1 MNVKYLATLMP
12 IVLAT
17 GLLQPIARAQGIP
30 QITISGLTSIE
41 RQISNRV
48 GSNRDR
54 QTNTD
59 ILFLGRD
66 SKILV
71 SRQED
76 PSLPR
81 PSPPGGGR

>member
-12 IVLAT
+12 IILAT

-30 QITISGLTSIE
+30 QITNSGLTSIE

-54 QTNTD
+54 QTNTN

-76 PSLPR
+76 PPSPR